1 MSGLRTIW
9 LVEITAHDGT
19 GEITLR
25 YSDAGYTSKP
35 SDTPANAYYE
45 ARVADPGSITRS
57 IFANGTTF
65 GDVSVGYGQITLENA
80 DGGLDALRGYG
91 YGRTVKVYS
100 ITALQPT
107 RQPLSAA
114 VLRFEGIVS
123 HREADFDEIRLVLRD
138 ALGLLAVP
146 LQEDSFDGSST
157 GITGIEGNA
166 NIEGLIKPM
175 SFGAGLR
182 NIAPVLVNASK
193 EVYGWNFDRL
203 GATKVSAGLT
213 ALRNGGAT
221 YTLSGTDLAD
231 EAALFAASVP
241 SAQADTALAESLLRV
256 NGSVTAQLTAD
267 LDVAPDV
274 ENLLAYS
281 EQIDNAAWIKSAATV
296 SANAATAPDGNVTA
310 DKIVESAT
318 TDLHGVYRTLSK
330 AASAKAY
337 VGSIYLEAA
346 ERSWAF
352 IWIYGTSSGN
362 RAVAWINLAT
372 GAVSAVASV
381 GAFTGTTAEVEDLG
395 SGRYRLIV
403 RTTTDTSTGLTFLV
417 ASDISAGGTSYL
429 GDGASGIYAWGA
441 MLHEGT
447 EAKPYIR
454 TEAAAVTLRCEATA
468 ARVAAAILA
477 EHGYAIDPASLLA
490 LDAAATDLVG
500 LYLPDPITVLDAA
513 ALALESVGG
522 YLIAD
527 QSGAYKVG
535 RFQQPAGTVRKAITA
550 DLILDDSDIALEL
563 IPVGDSGVEI
573 PVYKLTLGYSP
584 NWTPQDADGL
594 AGSVS
599 QDDRTTWAA
608 ERLAVSVSDTA
619 VQTKHPEALERDI
632 STALVAE
639 AAASAEATRRLTFWK
654 SELTRFR
661 VPLAASQS
669 VYDSDGATPLDI
681 GDRVTLDLGRY
692 GFTTATD
699 FLIIGI
705 DQRFGADEVIL
716 DLINSS
722 AW

>member
-45 ARVADPGSITRS
+45 GRVADPGSITRS

-114 VLRFEGIVS
+114 VLRFQGIIS

-157 GITGIEGNA
+157 GTTGIEGNA

-175 SFGAGLR
+175 CFGAGLR

-203 GATKVSAGLT
+203 GATKVSAALT

-221 YTLSGTDLAD
+221 YTLSGTDRAD

-241 SAQADTALAESLLRV
+241 SAEADTALSESLLRT
-256 NGSVTAQLTAD
+256 NGSITAQITADVDVAPEVENLILHSEAASNGAWSLSDATISADATAAPDGASTAD
-267 LDVAPDV
+267 LLIEGSGAGTAHKIGQAVAITAGADVSASIYVQAATRSRGRLTVTGASGSLYVDFDLSAGTLGTP
-274 ENLLAYS
+274 AATGSYS
-281 EQIDNAAWIKSAATV
+281 TPTAEISAAGVFFRVVINGTT
-296 SANAATAPDGNVTA
+296 ATDT
-310 DKIVESAT
+310 SAT
-318 TDLHGVYRTLSK
+318 
-330 AASAKAY
+330 
-337 VGSIYLEAA
+337 LELVLGDA
-346 ERSWAF
+346 
-352 IWIYGTSSGN
+352 G
-362 RAVAWINLAT
+362 
-372 GAVSAVASV
+372 GAVSY
-381 GAFTGTTAEVEDLG
+381 D
-395 SGRYRLIV
+395 
-403 RTTTDTSTGLTFLV
+403 
-417 ASDISAGGTSYL
+417 
-429 GDGASGIYAWGA
+429 GDGSSGLYAWGA

-468 ARVAAAILA
+468 ARVAEAILA
-477 EHGYAIDPASLLA
+477 EHGYTIDQASLLA

-535 RFQQPAGTVRKAITA
+535 RFEQPAGTVRKAITA

-599 QDDRTTWAA
+599 QDDRTKWAA

-639 AAASAEATRRLTFWK
+639 AAASAEATRRLTIWK

-669 VYDSDGATPLDI
+669 VYDSDGTTPLDI

-692 GFTTATD
+692 GFNAATD
-699 FLIIGI
+699 FLIIGV
-705 DQRFGADEVIL
+705 DERLGADEVIL